1 MSADGLNY
9 MAFQV
14 HNVDNSH
21 NSNKQEKRGGNARY
35 VSAIDFP
42 GAVEHVHE

>member
-9 MAFQV
+9 TAFQV
-14 HNVDNSH
+14 HNFGNSH
-21 NSNKQEKRGGNARY
+21 NSNTQEKRGENARY